1 MQKNTP
7 LPPFGR
13 GRCFLCTLI
22 NSIKE
27 TMAKRK
33 DKLADLE
40 GIKNCVKGV
49 KKEIKIFEC
58 AYHQELQRLQ
68 ECDNLSDI
76 IDCIQDLD
84 AALESLAGHI
94 SHAQDQVNCI
104 KHVINETR
112 TE

>member
-1 MQKNTP
+1 
-7 LPPFGR
+7 
-13 GRCFLCTLI
+13 
-22 NSIKE
+22 
-27 TMAKRK
+27 MAKRK

-49 KKEIKIFEC
+49 IKIFEC

-104 KHVINETR
+104 KYVINETR

>member
-1 MQKNTP
+1 
-7 LPPFGR
+7 
-13 GRCFLCTLI
+13 
-22 NSIKE
+22 
-27 TMAKRK
+27 MAKRK

-40 GIKNCVKGV
+40 GIKNCVKVV
-49 KKEIKIFEC
+49 KNQIKIFEC

>member
-1 MQKNTP
+1 
-7 LPPFGR
+7 
-13 GRCFLCTLI
+13 
-22 NSIKE
+22 
-27 TMAKRK
+27 MAKRK

-40 GIKNCVKGV
+40 
-49 KKEIKIFEC
+49 KIFES

-76 IDCIQDLD
+76 IDCIQGLD

>member
-1 MQKNTP
+1 
-7 LPPFGR
+7 
-13 GRCFLCTLI
+13 
-22 NSIKE
+22 
-27 TMAKRK
+27 MAKRK

-49 KKEIKIFEC
+49 KKDVAIQIKIFEC

-84 AALESLAGHI
+84 AALESLAVHI

>member
-1 MQKNTP
+1 
-7 LPPFGR
+7 
-13 GRCFLCTLI
+13 
-22 NSIKE
+22 
-27 TMAKRK
+27 MAKRK

-49 KKEIKIFEC
+49 KS

>member
-1 MQKNTP
+1 
-7 LPPFGR
+7 
-13 GRCFLCTLI
+13 
-22 NSIKE
+22 
-27 TMAKRK
+27 MAKRK
-33 DKLADLE
+33 DKLAALE
-40 GIKNCVKGV
+40 SIEAWAKEA
-49 KKEIKIFEC
+49 KKDIGYLTKAFEG
-58 AYHQELQRLQ
+58 AYHQLQ

>member
-1 MQKNTP
+1 
-7 LPPFGR
+7 
-13 GRCFLCTLI
+13 
-22 NSIKE
+22 
-27 TMAKRK
+27 MAKRK
-33 DKLADLE
+33 NKLAALE
-40 GIKNCVKGV
+40 SIEAWAKEA
-49 KKEIKIFEC
+49 KKDIGYLTKAFEG

>member
-1 MQKNTP
+1 
-7 LPPFGR
+7 
-13 GRCFLCTLI
+13 
-22 NSIKE
+22 
-27 TMAKRK
+27 MAKRK

-49 KKEIKIFEC
+49 KKDVAIQKIFEC
-58 AYHQELQRLQ
+58 TYHQELQRLQ

>member
-1 MQKNTP
+1 
-7 LPPFGR
+7 
-13 GRCFLCTLI
+13 
-22 NSIKE
+22 
-27 TMAKRK
+27 MAKRK

-49 KKEIKIFEC
+49 KDVAIQIKIFEC

>member
-1 MQKNTP
+1 
-7 LPPFGR
+7 
-13 GRCFLCTLI
+13 
-22 NSIKE
+22 
-27 TMAKRK
+27 MAKRK

-49 KKEIKIFEC
+49 KKDVAIQIFEC
-58 AYHQELQRLQ
+58 AYHQEQQRLQ

>member
-1 MQKNTP
+1 
-7 LPPFGR
+7 
-13 GRCFLCTLI
+13 
-22 NSIKE
+22 
-27 TMAKRK
+27 MAKRK

-49 KKEIKIFEC
+49 KKDVAIQIFEC

>member
-1 MQKNTP
+1 
-7 LPPFGR
+7 
-13 GRCFLCTLI
+13 
-22 NSIKE
+22 
-27 TMAKRK
+27 MAKRK
-33 DKLADLE
+33 DKLADFE
-40 GIKNCVKGV
+40 GIKNQ
-49 KKEIKIFEC
+49 IKIFEC

>member
-1 MQKNTP
+1 
-7 LPPFGR
+7 
-13 GRCFLCTLI
+13 
-22 NSIKE
+22 
-27 TMAKRK
+27 MAKRK

-40 GIKNCVKGV
+40 GIKNCVKDV
-49 KKEIKIFEC
+49 AIQIKIFES

-104 KHVINETR
+104 KYVINETR